1 LETLPEAIA
10 YAAREALEKRADGAG
25 FSVEWPVNAC
35 VYLFRVRGALLYED
49 CVGVLVSNADDI
61 TVAYYGEQSQT
72 SFQLDALDWLD
83 LQWVAYPSCPGLWVP
98 LNKCIP
104 DIYMK
109 ELEEGGHT

>member
-1 LETLPEAIA
+1 
-10 YAAREALEKRADGAG
+10 
-25 FSVEWPVNAC
+25 
-35 VYLFRVRGALLYED
+35 LLYED

-98 LNKCIP
+98 LNKCNP

-109 ELEEGGHT
+109 EWEEGGPYVNAGLPGHPIDKQVEKDCFCINE